1 MLAVGTARKSTS
13 LTWSDLSISARTSFF
28 VAWSCDRTQVDES
41 GSFGAAPVR
50 HRGPG
55 TMFGTVGI
63 VYFGGFGF
71 LGFTL
76 LKF

>member
-1 MLAVGTARKSTS
+1 M
-13 LTWSDLSISARTSFF
+13 SDRP
-28 VAWSCDRTQVDES
+28 QVDES
-41 GSFGAAPVR
+41 EYMHILRRDESLTKIHVAANPCEEAPVR

-55 TMFGTVGI
+55 TMFEP

>member
-1 MLAVGTARKSTS
+1 MIARKS
-13 LTWSDLSISARTSFF
+13 
-28 VAWSCDRTQVDES
+28 VDES
-41 GSFGAAPVR
+41 GSFGAAPFR
-50 HRGPG
+50 HWGPG
-55 TMFGTVGI
+55 AMFGTVVI

>member
-1 MLAVGTARKSTS
+1 MLGVVTPRQSAS
-13 LTWSDLSISARTSFF
+13 LTWSDLSISARTSF

-55 TMFGTVGI
+55 TMFGTVEI